1 MSTSPSQAALTSSLS
16 ASLRQ
21 LRDLLHTKQNVV
33 IDGHSLSLSD
43 AFAVAQLVIS
53 PTIIQ
58 PVKNQTNLA
67 GTVPMLPSP
76 KTTRPFSE

>member
-43 AFAVAQLVIS
+43 AFAVARLVIS
-53 PTIIQ
+53 STII
-58 PVKNQTNLA
+58 
-67 GTVPMLPSP
+67 
-76 KTTRPFSE
+76 